1 MKKYYWLKLDRNF
14 FKRHDI
20 RIIEDMPNGK
30 EYVLFFMKLLVESID
45 HEGRLRF
52 NELIPY
58 NDQMLATIT
67 NTNIDIVRSAI
78 KVFQSLNL
86 LQIWDDQTIY
96 VNDTAKMLGAET
108 EWAKKK
114 RDYKSRINL
123 DTKMLTNLPKNYPYK
138 LGSCTVLS
146 GERIQLP
153 NGTSRFVDEKR
164 YGGNGMIALARSE
177 GKCESCGSE
186 DNTIIHHSNGYSN
199 ELEDLEILCSKCH
212 GLAHTRKK
220 SSLSP
225 NNVRQEKEIE
235 KEIELDIDKDRP
247 KKRVHKFTPPTL
259 EEVSS
264 YCLERKNNIN
274 PQYFI
279 DYQQAR
285 EWVLSNGKKMK
296 DWKATIRYWE
306 QNNFSKPQSKVV
318 EIPTYYN
325 QTDDE
330 SEKQEALRKLRE
342 ME

>member
-1 MKKYYWLKLDRNF
+1 MSKKYYWLKLDRNF

-58 NDQMLATIT
+58 NYQMLATIT

-78 KVFQSLNL
+78 KMFQSLEL
-86 LQIWDDQTIY
+86 LQIWDDKTIY
-96 VNDTAKMLGAET
+96 INDTQKMLGTKT
-108 EWAKKK
+108 EWAVKKAEWRAK
-114 RDYKSRINL
+114 QIEYKDN
-123 DTKMLTNLPKNYPYK
+123 
-138 LGSCTVLS
+138 
-146 GERIQLP
+146 
-153 NGTSRFVDEKR
+153 
-164 YGGNGMIALARSE
+164 E
-177 GKCESCGSE
+177 GQ
-186 DNTIIHHSNGYSN
+186 
-199 ELEDLEILCSKCH
+199 
-212 GLAHTRKK
+212 KK
-220 SSLSP
+220 DI
-225 NNVRQEKEIE
+225 VRQEKEIE

-259 EEVSS
+259 EEVSA

>member
-1 MKKYYWLKLDRNF
+1 MKRYYWLKLDRNF
-14 FKRHDI
+14 FKRHVI

-45 HEGRLRF
+45 HEGSLRF

-96 VNDTAKMLGAET
+96 VNDTAKMLGEKS
-108 EWAKKK
+108 EWAVKKAQYRAK
-114 RDYKSRINL
+114 QIELKQQER
-123 DTKMLTNLPKNYPYK
+123 TN
-138 LGSCTVLS
+138 
-146 GERIQLP
+146 
-153 NGTSRFVDEKR
+153 
-164 YGGNGMIALARSE
+164 E
-177 GKCESCGSE
+177 GHQE
-186 DNTIIHHSNGYSN
+186 D
-199 ELEDLEILCSKCH
+199 
-212 GLAHTRKK
+212 
-220 SSLSP
+220 
-225 NNVRQEKEIE
+225 NVRQEKEIE

-259 EEVSS
+259 EEVTS
-264 YCLERKNNIN
+264 YCLESKNNIN